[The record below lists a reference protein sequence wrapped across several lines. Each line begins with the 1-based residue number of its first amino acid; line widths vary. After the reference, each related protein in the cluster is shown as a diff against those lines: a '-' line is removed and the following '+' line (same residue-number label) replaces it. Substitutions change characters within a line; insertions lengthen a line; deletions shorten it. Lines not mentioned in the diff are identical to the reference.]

1 MSVHAT
7 DGGTPTMTMIIIVM
21 MIIFLEFYQ
30 MSSLMMDVVELI
42 AAAEKRHEGVTIS
55 LKNVTK
61 LDEDKFRFVHH

>member
-1 MSVHAT
+1 
-7 DGGTPTMTMIIIVM
+7 MT
-21 MIIFLEFYQ
+21 
-30 MSSLMMDVVELI
+30 DVVKLI

>member
-1 MSVHAT
+1 
-7 DGGTPTMTMIIIVM
+7 MIVLM
-21 MIIFLEFYQ
+21 MILFSGCQ
-30 MSSLMMDVVELI
+30 MSSLMTDVVKLI